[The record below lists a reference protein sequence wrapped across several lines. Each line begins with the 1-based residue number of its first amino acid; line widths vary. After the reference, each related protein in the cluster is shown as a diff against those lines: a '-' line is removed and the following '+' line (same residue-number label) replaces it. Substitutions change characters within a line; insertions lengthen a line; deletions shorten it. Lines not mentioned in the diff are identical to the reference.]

1 MVFSRCETLVALLR
15 FKRELLFVKSLTGMP
30 VHSPY
35 RQYIALGRQVGST
48 EQENRAILTICIPP
62 SGSVWSMEPRDC
74 RSKRTERLRNDE
86 MFPILRSA

>member
-15 FKRELLFVKSLTGMP
+15 FKREFLFVKSLTGMP

-48 EQENRAILTICIPP
+48 EQENRAILTICCIPV
-62 SGSVWSMEPRDC
+62 GVGLVYGAARLQEQ
-74 RSKRTERLRNDE
+74 KNRTLAE
-86 MFPILRSA
+86 